1 MALTLGIN
9 GFGRIGRLVLR
20 SILERR
26 QAGESL
32 DIDVVGIND
41 LTDAETLAHLFQ
53 YDSAQG
59 TYPGDV
65 SRSGEDEITIDG
77 NSFRVFSEKDPAAL
91 PWGSLGCDVVV
102 ESTGLFR
109 THEKASAHLEAG
121 AEKVVISAPAKS
133 DDVPTFVLGAND
145 DDLTGAEDIVS
156 NASCTTNSLA
166 PLAKTLND
174 AFGIESGVMTTVH
187 AYTASQNILDG
198 PGTKDLRRARAAAES
213 IIPTSTGAAQAIG
226 LVLPELDGVLDGMA
240 MRVPIPVGSITD
252 LAVQLES
259 DASAEDVNAA
269 FRENADGDMDGILQ
283 YSEAPLVSK
292 DIVHNPHSCIFD
304 ADSTMTQGRQVKV
317 LGWYDNEWGFA
328 NRMVDLALRLGDGQ

>member
-20 SILERR
+20 SILERESN
-26 QAGESL
+26 GE
-32 DIDVVGIND
+32 DFGIDVVGVND

-53 YDSAQG
+53 YDTAQG
-59 TYPGDV
+59 TYDGDV
-65 SRSGEDEITIDG
+65 SYSGEDTITIDG
-77 NSFRVFSEKDPAAL
+77 EDFRVFSEKDPANL
-91 PWGSLGCDVVV
+91 PWGDLGADVVV

-109 THEKASAHLEAG
+109 TREKASAHLDAG
-121 AEKVVISAPAKS
+121 ADKVIISAPAKS
-133 DDVPTFVLGAND
+133 DDVPTFVLGVND
-145 DDLTGAEDIVS
+145 DDLSGDEDIVS

-166 PLAKTLND
+166 PLVKTLND

-226 LVLPELDGVLDGMA
+226 LVVPELDGKLDGMA
-240 MRVPIPVGSITD
+240 MRVPIPAGSITD
-252 LAVQLES
+252 LVVDLGTE
-259 DASAEDVNAA
+259 ASADEVNAA
-269 FRENADGDMDGILQ
+269 FRENADGAMSGVLEYNETPI
-283 YSEAPLVSK
+283 VST
-292 DIVHNPHSCIFD
+292 DVVNNPHSCIFD
-304 ADSTMTQGRQVKV
+304 APSTMTQGRQVKV

-328 NRMVDLALRLGDGQ
+328 NRMVDLARKLAS

>member
-20 SILERR
+20 SILERESN
-26 QAGESL
+26 GE
-32 DIDVVGIND
+32 DFGIDVVGVND

-53 YDSAQG
+53 YDTAQG
-59 TYPGDV
+59 TYDGDV
-65 SRSGEDEITIDG
+65 SYSGEDTITIDG
-77 NSFRVFSEKDPAAL
+77 EDFRVFSEKDPANL
-91 PWGSLGCDVVV
+91 PWGDLGADVVV

-109 THEKASAHLEAG
+109 TREKASAHLDAG
-121 AEKVVISAPAKS
+121 ADKVIISAPAKS
-133 DDVPTFVLGAND
+133 DDVPTFVLGVND
-145 DDLTGAEDIVS
+145 DDLSGDEDIVS

-166 PLAKTLND
+166 PLVKILND

-226 LVLPELDGVLDGMA
+226 LVVPELDGKLDGMA
-240 MRVPIPVGSITD
+240 MRVPIPAGSITD
-252 LAVQLES
+252 LVVDLGTE
-259 DASAEDVNAA
+259 ASADEVNAA
-269 FRENADGDMDGILQ
+269 FRENADGPMSGVLEYNETPI
-283 YSEAPLVSK
+283 VST
-292 DIVHNPHSCIFD
+292 DVVHNPHSCIFD
-304 ADSTMTQGRQVKV
+304 APSTMTQGRQVKV

-328 NRMVDLALRLGDGQ
+328 NRMVDLARKLAS